1 MQNAFGMNA
10 LSIQNLSKKYK
21 SGVEALKTVN
31 FDVQQGD
38 FFALLGPNGAG
49 KTTAI
54 GIITSLV
61 NKSSGSVQVF
71 GYDMDKELAKAKSC
85 IGVVPQEVN
94 LNLFDYNFN
103 ILVNQAGF
111 YGIPRSEGK
120 KRAEQYLKQMQLWDK
135 RKTDARSLSG
145 GMKRRL
151 MVARA
156 LVNRPKLL
164 LLDEPTAGVDIETR
178 RMMWNFLR
186 DLNQK
191 GTTII
196 LTTHYLEE
204 AEQLCNRVAIIDQGE
219 IIENDSMQNVLK
231 KLKTEVFILN
241 TEKSLDTAP
250 EIDGYSTALRSSQ
263 EIEITVSQNQ
273 GINNAFTSLES
284 QGVKIISMRNKN
296 SRLEELFLDLTKGQA
311 GQTS

>member
-1 MQNAFGMNA
+1 MNA
-10 LSIQNLSKKYK
+10 LSIKDLSKKYK
-21 SGVEALKTVN
+21 SGVEALKSVS
-31 FDVQQGD
+31 FDVQEGD

-61 NKSSGSVQVF
+61 NKSSGSIEVF
-71 GYDMDKELAKAKSC
+71 GHDLDKELAKAKSC

-120 KRAEQYLKQMQLWDK
+120 KRAEQYLKQMQLWEK
-135 RKTDARSLSG
+135 RKTNARSLSG

-178 RMMWNFLR
+178 RMMWDFLR
-186 DLNQK
+186 DLNAN

-204 AEQLCNRVAIIDQGE
+204 AEQLCNKVAIIDEGK

-241 TEKSLDTAP
+241 TEKPLDKAP
-250 EIDGYSTALRSSQ
+250 EIHGYATALKSPQ
-263 EIEITVSQNQ
+263 EIEITVSQ
-273 GINNAFTSLES
+273 E
-284 QGVKIISMRNKN
+284 QGVNDAFSTLQASGVKVLSMRNKN
-296 SRLEELFLDLTKGQA
+296 SRLEELFLDLTKGQQ
-311 GQTS
+311 GEGE

>member
-1 MQNAFGMNA
+1 MNA

-21 SGVEALKTVN
+21 SGVEALKTIN
-31 FDVQQGD
+31 FDVRQGD

-178 RMMWNFLR
+178 RMMWDFLR
-186 DLNQK
+186 DLNQN

-241 TEKSLDTAP
+241 TERPLDRTP
-250 EIDGYSTALRSSQ
+250 KIDGYSSALRTSQ
-263 EIEITVSQNQ
+263 EIEITVSQDQ
-273 GINNAFTSLES
+273 GINNAFTSLEN

-296 SRLEELFLDLTKGQA
+296 SRLEELFLDLTKGQS
-311 GQTS
+311 GGNS

>member
-1 MQNAFGMNA
+1 MHA
-10 LSIQNLSKKYK
+10 LSIKDLSKKYK
-21 SGVEALKTVN
+21 SGVEALKSVS
-31 FDVQQGD
+31 FDVQEGD

-61 NKSSGSVQVF
+61 NKSSGSIEVF
-71 GYDMDKELAKAKSC
+71 GNDLDKELAKAKSC

-120 KRAEQYLKQMQLWDK
+120 KRAEQYLKQMQLWEK
-135 RKTDARSLSG
+135 RKTNARSLSG

-178 RMMWNFLR
+178 RMMWDFLR
-186 DLNQK
+186 DLNAN

-204 AEQLCNRVAIIDQGE
+204 AEQLCNKVAIIDEGK

-241 TEKSLDTAP
+241 TEKPLNKAP
-250 EIDGYSTALRSSQ
+250 EIHGYATALKSPQ
-263 EIEITVSQNQ
+263 EIEITVSQ
-273 GINNAFTSLES
+273 E
-284 QGVKIISMRNKN
+284 QGVNDAFSTLQASGVKVLSMRNKN
-296 SRLEELFLDLTKGQA
+296 SRLEELFLDLTKGQQ
-311 GQTS
+311 GEGE

>member
-1 MQNAFGMNA
+1 MHA
-10 LSIQNLSKKYK
+10 LSIKNLSKKYK
-21 SGVEALKTVN
+21 SGVEALKSVS

-61 NKSSGSVQVF
+61 NKSSGSIEVF
-71 GYDMDKELAKAKSC
+71 GHDMDKELSKAKSC

-94 LNLFDYNFN
+94 LNLFDFNFN

-120 KRAEQYLKQMQLWDK
+120 KRAEQYLKKMQLWEK

-178 RMMWNFLR
+178 RMMWDFLR
-186 DLNQK
+186 DLNKK

-204 AEQLCNRVAIIDQGE
+204 AEQLCNKVAIIDEGK

-231 KLKTEVFILN
+231 KLKTEVFVLN
-241 TEKSLDTAP
+241 TEKPLDDAP
-250 EIDGYSTALRSSQ
+250 NIEGYLTNLRSPQ
-263 EIEITVSQNQ
+263 EIEITVSQEQ
-273 GINNAFTSLES
+273 GLNDAFSSLQDS
-284 QGVKIISMRNKN
+284 GVKVLSMRNKN
-296 SRLEELFLDLTKGQA
+296 SRLEELFLDLTKGQL
-311 GQTS
+311 GDES

>member
-1 MQNAFGMNA
+1 MHA
-10 LSIQNLSKKYK
+10 LSIKDLSKKYK
-21 SGVEALKTVN
+21 SGVEALKSVS
-31 FDVQQGD
+31 FDVQEGD

-61 NKSSGSVQVF
+61 NKSSGSIEVF
-71 GYDMDKELAKAKSC
+71 GHDLDKELAKAKSC

-120 KRAEQYLKQMQLWDK
+120 KRAEQYLKQMQLWQK
-135 RKTDARSLSG
+135 RKTNARSLSG

-178 RMMWNFLR
+178 RMMWDFLR
-186 DLNQK
+186 DLNAN

-204 AEQLCNRVAIIDQGE
+204 AEQLCNKVAIIDEGK
-219 IIENDSMQNVLK
+219 IIENDSMHNVLK

-241 TEKSLDTAP
+241 TEKPLDKAP
-250 EIDGYSTALRSSQ
+250 EIDGYTTALKSPQ
-263 EIEITVSQNQ
+263 EIEITVSQ
-273 GINNAFTSLES
+273 E
-284 QGVKIISMRNKN
+284 QGVNDAFSTLQTSGVKVLSMRNKN
-296 SRLEELFLDLTKGQA
+296 SRLEELFLDLTKGQP
-311 GQTS
+311 GEGE

>member
-1 MQNAFGMNA
+1 MHA
-10 LSIQNLSKKYK
+10 LSIKNLSKKYK
-21 SGVEALKTVN
+21 SGVEALKSVS

-61 NKSSGSVQVF
+61 NKSSGSIEVF
-71 GYDMDKELAKAKSC
+71 GHDMDKELAKAKSC

-94 LNLFDYNFN
+94 LNLFDFNFN

-120 KRAEQYLKQMQLWDK
+120 KRAEQYLKKMQLWEK

-178 RMMWNFLR
+178 RMMWDFLR
-186 DLNQK
+186 DLNKK

-204 AEQLCNRVAIIDQGE
+204 AEQLCNKVAIIDEGK

-241 TEKSLDTAP
+241 TEEPLDEAP
-250 EIDGYSTALRSSQ
+250 NIEGYLTNLRSPQ
-263 EIEITVSQNQ
+263 EIEITVSQ
-273 GINNAFTSLES
+273 E
-284 QGVKIISMRNKN
+284 QGVNDAFSSLQESGVKVLSMRNKN
-296 SRLEELFLDLTKGQA
+296 SRLEELFLDLTKGQL
-311 GQTS
+311 GDDS

>member
-1 MQNAFGMNA
+1 MHA
-10 LSIQNLSKKYK
+10 LSIKDLSKKYK
-21 SGVEALKTVN
+21 SGVEALKSVS
-31 FDVQQGD
+31 FDVQEGD

-61 NKSSGSVQVF
+61 NKSSGSIEVF
-71 GYDMDKELAKAKSC
+71 GHDLDKELAKAKSC

-94 LNLFDYNFN
+94 LNLFDFNFN

-120 KRAEQYLKQMQLWDK
+120 KRAEQYLKQMQLWEK
-135 RKTDARSLSG
+135 RKTNARSLSG

-178 RMMWNFLR
+178 RMMWDFLR
-186 DLNQK
+186 DLNAN

-204 AEQLCNRVAIIDQGE
+204 AEQLCNKVAIIDEGK

-241 TEKSLDTAP
+241 TEKPLNKAP
-250 EIDGYSTALRSSQ
+250 EIHGYATALKSPH
-263 EIEITVSQNQ
+263 EIDITVSQ
-273 GINNAFTSLES
+273 E
-284 QGVKIISMRNKN
+284 QGVNDAFSTLQASGVKVQSMRNKN
-296 SRLEELFLDLTKGQA
+296 SRLEELFLDLTKGQQ
-311 GQTS
+311 GEGE